1 MKFVKTPLMVFI
13 LAIVLIIATAFA
25 ALRFHWEDVH
35 TYYAAGQSLLKGRID
50 LYAADFADSAIM
62 DYRYPP
68 FFLILF
74 LPFCLLP
81 YDLVEFIWIWL
92 NIAAVYLTV
101 IALKHGFEIIT
112 PNPTRLRLVLF
123 LSFFPS
129 AKYLFMLLQ
138 HFNVHLILIGLVFGT
153 FYLLLKQKQ
162 ILASVL
168 MALAISF
175 KIVPILVLPYFA
187 LKKQW
192 LFLSMTAVFIV
203 AFSLI
208 PAFYFGF
215 ELNFQ
220 LLKDWY
226 YHVMV
231 NNEFHEING
240 PLNLSL
246 KGQLERYLVEI
257 DYIKRTFDPE
267 YRNVNVLSLSQN
279 QADAIWKFSASAM
292 FLATLFLIWFS
303 AKLRKQINPNS
314 DPLSEQRSQ
323 TPVEFDFLAFHE
335 FGLMVCL
342 MLLVAPRTNGYY
354 LVALFLPLIPLIHA
368 LFRKKSK
375 FNVLALSL
383 IVMATCILPLLPG
396 RHTQRF
402 LLVLGVDFFAALV
415 LWIALAYNLYQE
427 SLDAK
432 RNLEN

>member
-175 KIVPILVLPYFA
+175 KIVLILVLPYFA

-192 LFLSMTAVFIV
+192 LFLLITAVFIV
-203 AFSLI
+203 VFSLF
-208 PAFYFGF
+208 PAFYFVF
-215 ELNFQ
+215 ELSFH
-220 LLKDWY
+220 LLNVWY
-226 YHVMV
+226 FHVM
-231 NNEFHEING
+231 FI
-240 PLNLSL
+240 
-246 KGQLERYLVEI
+246 
-257 DYIKRTFDPE
+257 
-267 YRNVNVLSLSQN
+267 
-279 QADAIWKFSASAM
+279 
-292 FLATLFLIWFS
+292 
-303 AKLRKQINPNS
+303 
-314 DPLSEQRSQ
+314 
-323 TPVEFDFLAFHE
+323 
-335 FGLMVCL
+335 
-342 MLLVAPRTNGYY
+342 
-354 LVALFLPLIPLIHA
+354 
-368 LFRKKSK
+368 
-375 FNVLALSL
+375 
-383 IVMATCILPLLPG
+383 
-396 RHTQRF
+396 
-402 LLVLGVDFFAALV
+402 
-415 LWIALAYNLYQE
+415 
-427 SLDAK
+427 
-432 RNLEN
+432 